1 MKHLLRVLPIVLAC
15 LLAACGTVATPE
27 WAAEV
32 QETQV
37 ALAATAAY
45 ETSIAPTATPTEPPT
60 ATPLEPT
67 ATPIPPTEIPTN
79 TPELPTATFTPTA
92 IPTQVAAVADTV
104 NGDPA
109 NGNTL
114 FHEMRAEVGF
124 ACATCHNTDT
134 EARLIGPGLKNVG
147 TRAATRVQGQSA
159 VEYIHNSILHPNDFI
174 VPPDATGPFPP
185 NLMPQIY
192 SQVWT
197 EQQLNDI
204 IAYLLTL

>member
-1 MKHLLRVLPIVLAC
+1 MTRFLRASTFILAC

-45 ETSIAPTATPTEPPT
+45 ETSIAPTATATEPPT

-67 ATPIPPTEIPTN
+67 ATPIPPTQVPTN
-79 TPELPTATFTPTA
+79 TPELPTSTFTPTT
-92 IPTQVAAVADTV
+92 IPTQAPAADSVDG
-104 NGDPA
+104 NPA
-109 NGNTL
+109 NGDTL
-114 FHEMRAEVGF
+114 FHELRAEVGF
-124 ACATCHNTDT
+124 ACSTCHNPTAT
-134 EARLIGPGLKNVG
+134 QRLIGPGLQG
-147 TRAATRVQGQSA
+147 IRERAATRVEGMTA
-159 VEYIHNSILHPNDFI
+159 VEYIRDSILNPNNHLAPSEDGGPDF
-174 VPPDATGPFPP
+174 PS

-192 SQVWT
+192 SQVWS